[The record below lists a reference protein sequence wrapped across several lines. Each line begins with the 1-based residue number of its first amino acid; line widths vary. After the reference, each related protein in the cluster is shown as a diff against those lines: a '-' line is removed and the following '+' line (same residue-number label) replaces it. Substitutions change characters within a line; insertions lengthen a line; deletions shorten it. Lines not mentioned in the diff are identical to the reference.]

1 MPLSVPTLA
10 DLEMRRQL
18 CAEHP
23 PPPRPLC
30 SLLSAPQAD
39 EERIASPSVADSES
53 SGGGLLAVVQS
64 SPGPPLR
71 GAYSAGRAR
80 RGPGPDRRRTGPA
93 HQRAGGYSAP
103 EEGED
108 SCHQVR
114 SLTAAPSAWRETLAS
129 PPFSRDRSPLDGPAR
144 SRVIHRMWGLF
155 HSRTLDAVVEYAL
168 VREQLTCEANGIP
181 NGEGTVTDHRGE
193 RRSERR
199 VHLSEAASLLG
210 VSKDAVRMR
219 VKRGTLR
226 SEKGEDGRVHV
237 WVNDNPDA
245 DPNTVHPEMQV
256 EAWRELIDE
265 LRDRVRSL

>member
-1 MPLSVPTLA
+1 
-10 DLEMRRQL
+10 
-18 CAEHP
+18 
-23 PPPRPLC
+23 
-30 SLLSAPQAD
+30 
-39 EERIASPSVADSES
+39 
-53 SGGGLLAVVQS
+53 
-64 SPGPPLR
+64 
-71 GAYSAGRAR
+71 
-80 RGPGPDRRRTGPA
+80 
-93 HQRAGGYSAP
+93 
-103 EEGED
+103 
-108 SCHQVR
+108 
-114 SLTAAPSAWRETLAS
+114 
-129 PPFSRDRSPLDGPAR
+129 
-144 SRVIHRMWGLF
+144 MWGLI

-226 SEKGEDGRVHV
+226 SEKGEDGRVYV

-265 LRDRVRSL
+265 LRDRVRSLEEANRENRRIIAALTQRIPELEAPASPEARESPETPSEGAPDTAEPPEPEMPTEPRPWWRRMFSG

>member
-1 MPLSVPTLA
+1 
-10 DLEMRRQL
+10 
-18 CAEHP
+18 
-23 PPPRPLC
+23 
-30 SLLSAPQAD
+30 
-39 EERIASPSVADSES
+39 
-53 SGGGLLAVVQS
+53 
-64 SPGPPLR
+64 
-71 GAYSAGRAR
+71 
-80 RGPGPDRRRTGPA
+80 
-93 HQRAGGYSAP
+93 
-103 EEGED
+103 
-108 SCHQVR
+108 
-114 SLTAAPSAWRETLAS
+114 
-129 PPFSRDRSPLDGPAR
+129 
-144 SRVIHRMWGLF
+144 MWGLI

-226 SEKGEDGRVHV
+226 SEKGEDGRVYV

-245 DPNTVHPEMQV
+245 DPNTIHPEMQV

-265 LRDRVRSL
+265 LRDRVRSLEEANRENRRIIAALTSRIPAIEAPKEAQESPQAATEEQSDTQTPSEAQEGIQSPWWRRMFGN

>member
-1 MPLSVPTLA
+1 
-10 DLEMRRQL
+10 
-18 CAEHP
+18 
-23 PPPRPLC
+23 
-30 SLLSAPQAD
+30 
-39 EERIASPSVADSES
+39 
-53 SGGGLLAVVQS
+53 
-64 SPGPPLR
+64 
-71 GAYSAGRAR
+71 
-80 RGPGPDRRRTGPA
+80 
-93 HQRAGGYSAP
+93 
-103 EEGED
+103 
-108 SCHQVR
+108 
-114 SLTAAPSAWRETLAS
+114 
-129 PPFSRDRSPLDGPAR
+129 
-144 SRVIHRMWGLF
+144 MWGLI

-226 SEKGEDGRVHV
+226 SEKGEDGRVYV

-245 DPNTVHPEMQV
+245 DPNTVHPETQV

-265 LRDRVRSL
+265 LRDRVRSLEEANRENRRIIAALTQRIPELEAPASPEARESQETAEEQPERAERRPATGEAQEGVRRPWWRRMLGE